1 MERYRI
7 IRMLM
12 AVSVILLLAACG
24 ESKLKDPL
32 NWEVEQFSYTD
43 QNGKTFGSSDLQK
56 KVWIADFIF
65 TSCETVCPPMT
76 ANMTKLQKMLKEK
89 GIKDVEFVSFS
100 VDPTVDTPEK
110 LQEFMKKYEMD
121 ASKWHFL
128 TGYSQEEISQFAEK
142 NFKALVDKP
151 ASTTQVIHGTSLYL
165 VDTTGTVV
173 KKYSAL
179 QNTPYEDIIKDIQTI
194 R

>member
-32 NWEVEQFSYTD
+32 NWEVEQFSYMD
-43 QNGKTFGSSDLQK
+43 QNGKTFGSSDLKK

-100 VDPTVDTPEK
+100 VDPTMDTPEK

-128 TGYSQEEISQFAEK
+128 TGYSQEEINQFAEK

-151 ASTTQVIHGTSLYL
+151 ASITQVIHGTSLYL
-165 VDTTGTVV
+165 IDTTGTVV

>member
-7 IRMLM
+7 IKILI

-24 ESKLKDPL
+24 GSKLKDPL

-43 QNGKTFGSSDLQK
+43 QNGKTFGSSDLK
-56 KVWIADFIF
+56 EKVWIADFIF

-121 ASKWHFL
+121 TSKWHFL
-128 TGYSQEEISQFAEK
+128 TGYSQEEINQFAEK
-142 NFKALVDKP
+142 SFKALVDKP

-165 VDTTGTVV
+165 VDATGKVV
-173 KKYSAL
+173 KKYSAF

>member
-1 MERYRI
+1 
-7 IRMLM
+7 
-12 AVSVILLLAACG
+12 
-24 ESKLKDPL
+24 
-32 NWEVEQFSYTD
+32 
-43 QNGKTFGSSDLQK
+43 
-56 KVWIADFIF
+56 
-65 TSCETVCPPMT
+65 MT

-121 ASKWHFL
+121 ASKWYFL
-128 TGYSQEEISQFAEK
+128 TGYSQEEINQFAEK
-142 NFKALVDKP
+142 NFKTLVDKP